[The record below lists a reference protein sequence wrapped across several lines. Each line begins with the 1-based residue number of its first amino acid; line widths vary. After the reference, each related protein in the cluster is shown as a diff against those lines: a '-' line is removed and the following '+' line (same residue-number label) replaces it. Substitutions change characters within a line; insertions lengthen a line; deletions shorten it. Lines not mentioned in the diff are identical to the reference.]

1 MLINKLRNFSNKS
14 LNVGNMNWSDFFQTI
29 VSDEDMLKE
38 STYNKCIKFN
48 AESVAKCP
56 LVVKEFDDKEEKEAT
71 NHKYYEKLRLRPN
84 KYMNINECLK
94 TFIALGE
101 HEGISAL
108 YITNNNELYPARIN
122 QILVSDKGVF
132 DNGDSVGYE
141 LDICGHNI
149 LALDSQCVIY
159 RSCISWDGIR
169 SVHSNKEYLNDSVQT
184 TMQGQKYL
192 SKLFNNGMCS
202 KVLVQVPSDISNKA
216 ELKKQQDKFNSL
228 FNTDGRMFVA
238 PYGTQI
244 SSLNMTLADSQFK
257 DIRSLSRIE
266 IANAFGLSPSMIGE
280 GDNKNYENDT
290 FKYLQDT
297 LLYKLQ
303 SLEQE
308 FDYKLLTKAERKKYK
323 IRFNTNVL
331 LRTNAKVQQEILCS
345 YRNAGI
351 YTTNQCLRILGL
363 PTVEGGDVLT
373 VPSGEMTIEQLI
385 NGQASWQQNNNN
397 DNNNNNNNNDN
408 NNNNEKG
415 DSGEVAEE

>member
-71 NHKYYEKLRLRPN
+71 NHKYYEKLR
-84 KYMNINECLK
+84 
-94 TFIALGE
+94 FIALGE

-257 DIRSLSRIE
+257 DIRALSRIE

-397 DNNNNNNNNDN
+397 NND
-408 NNNNEKG
+408 NNEKG